1 VAIIEYAGLPP
12 KLSPLPRVL
21 MYGPPMQKNTLS
33 QALAAC
39 GSPDTIIAALLQH
52 YPDLRAPVQV
62 EQIARDAGIADIGD
76 LDDKGLVCASL
87 SDMNKTKGA
96 ILCAAGLAPQRR
108 RFASAHAL
116 GHFLIRAHRGD
127 RRCTNRDLGEKR
139 TDTPQ
144 RKEEMQANRFAAGL
158 LMPKP
163 WFTAFVAGL
172 GKPTVAHLPLIA
184 VQYDVSLEA
193 AASRY
198 VELMPGMF
206 ALVFIKDGIVRYL
219 RLSRSFPPTVI
230 RPGSPAPAAVLEA
243 SPRDKIAW
251 MATNVRDWVLMTR
264 DARPPKVTMQI
275 LGKDNGFQ
283 LVMLSINVAAERRAD
298 EEAEKAAM
306 QSPKFGR

>member
-1 VAIIEYAGLPP
+1 
-12 KLSPLPRVL
+12 
-21 MYGPPMQKNTLS
+21 MQKNTLS

-39 GSPDTIIAALLQH
+39 GSPDTIIAAILQH

-62 EQIARDAGIADIGD
+62 EPIARDAGVSDVRD
-76 LDDKGLVCASL
+76 LEDKGFVCASL
-87 SDMNKTKGA
+87 SDMDKSKGE
-96 ILCAAGLAPQRR
+96 ILCAAGLSAQRR

-172 GKPTVAHLPLIA
+172 GKPAVTHLPIIA
-184 VQYDVSLEA
+184 AKYDVSLEA

-198 VELMPGMF
+198 VELTPGMF
-206 ALVFIKDGIVRYL
+206 ALVFIKDGTVRYL
-219 RLSRSFPPTVI
+219 RLSRSFPETII
-230 RPGSPAPAAVLEA
+230 RPGSPAPAAVLEV
-243 SPRDKIAW
+243 SSQDKIAW
-251 MATNVRDWVLMTR
+251 LPTNVRDWVLMSR
-264 DARPPKVTMQI
+264 DSRPPKITMQI
-275 LGKDNGFQ
+275 LSKDNGFR
-283 LVMLSINVAAERRAD
+283 LVMLSINVAAEKRAD

>member
-1 VAIIEYAGLPP
+1 MPDLPHILRYR
-12 KLSPLPRVL
+12 KR
-21 MYGPPMQKNTLS
+21 MQKNTLS
-33 QALAAC
+33 RALAEC
-39 GSPDTIIAALLQH
+39 GSPETIIAAILKH
-52 YPDLRAPVQV
+52 YPDLRAPVQM
-62 EQIARDAGIADIGD
+62 EQIARDAGISEFRD
-76 LDDKGLVCASL
+76 LEDKGFVCASL
-87 SDMNKTKGA
+87 SDIGKTEGA
-96 ILCAAGLAPQRR
+96 ILSAVGLSAQRQ
-108 RFASAHAL
+108 RFARAHAL

-172 GKPTVAHLPLIA
+172 GKPAVTHLPIIA
-184 VQYDVSLEA
+184 AKYDVSLEA

-198 VELMPGMF
+198 VELTPGMV
-206 ALVFIKDGIVRYL
+206 ALVFIKDGAVRYL

-243 SPRDKIAW
+243 GPQDKIAW
-251 MATNVRDWVLMTR
+251 LPTNVRDWVLMSR
-264 DARPPKVTMQI
+264 DTRPPKVTMQI
-275 LGKDNGFQ
+275 LSKDNGFQ